1 MLAKCGHFSCSR
13 SCTARCGAGDKSVHR
28 GQTLAR
34 GGRIARGCARLLSET
49 KGTLQAIA
57 SCYFPVI
64 YRSGGWENLKPA
76 ALVSRASTA
85 RPGNPGATRRI
96 ATRIH
101 IALRA
106 FLRWVPAL
114 VPLAQ
119 ERSLHSAGTRDCRY
133 ATPERRRS
141 WKCTTP
147 TGLPPSTT
155 ISCVFLDDQVMRP
168 GESLRNPDPIERD
181 FAQMV
186 PSSFCP
192 ARKNLFGSTA
202 SPRTR
207 VS

>member
-85 RPGNPGATRRI
+85 RPGTQGLHDGSPPESILRFALFYAGSRLSFHSRKSARYTRPGHEIVATPRR
-96 ATRIH
+96 
-101 IALRA
+101 
-106 FLRWVPAL
+106 
-114 VPLAQ
+114 
-119 ERSLHSAGTRDCRY
+119 SAGDHGNARHRPAC
-133 ATPERRRS
+133 RRR
-141 WKCTTP
+141 
-147 TGLPPSTT
+147 PPS
-155 ISCVFLDDQVMRP
+155 
-168 GESLRNPDPIERD
+168 
-181 FAQMV
+181 AA
-186 PSSFCP
+186 SS
-192 ARKNLFGSTA
+192 
-202 SPRTR
+202 
-207 VS
+207 